1 MKLTLNRYLHLIFY
15 LTSLFIIVSVLLMP
29 LEAWEKVIHSFA
41 WIYLVLL
48 YAYFFDENP
57 PKFLRV
63 ELLYG
68 TATEEY
74 YNEFFEK
81 LLSLSQYSLS
91 LMRKIQLH
99 EDYQEVNQSI
109 SELEQKYHEIKQLNP
124 PAKYAD
130 RHQAIVEDI
139 RVFLDGLKD
148 GDYYIGP
155 HRTTLDRTK

>member
-1 MKLTLNRYLHLIFY
+1 MKLTLNRSLHLIFY
-15 LTSLFIIVSVLLMP
+15 LTSLFIIVSVLTMQ
-29 LEAWEKVIHSFA
+29 LEVWEKIIHSFA

-74 YNEFFEK
+74 HNEFFEE
-81 LLSLSQYSLS
+81 LLALSQYSLS

-99 EDYQEVNQSI
+99 EDYREVNRSI
-109 SELEQKYHEIKQLNP
+109 LELEKKYHEIKRMNP
-124 PAKYAD
+124 PEKYAD
-130 RHQAIVEDI
+130 RHRAIMEDI
-139 RVFLDGLKD
+139 RGFLDGLKD

-155 HRTTLDRTK
+155 HRTTLNRTK